1 MLGRLFRSFAKI
13 VIGRDVV
20 SVENGAGSMAT
31 DCHRNAFTDT
41 STDHVAHGRSP
52 EVMKDACRNHHNLFL
67 AVDQLRN
74 WLPVFV

>member
-1 MLGRLFRSFAKI
+1 MRRLFHSFAKTSSD
-13 VIGRDVV
+13 VIVV
-20 SVENGAGSMAT
+20 SVENGAGPMAT

-41 STDHVAHGRSP
+41 NTDHVAHGRSP

-74 WLPVFV
+74 WLRVFV